1 MDEYGREEDT
11 EAEDTNGHIAG
22 YESRVRRIS
31 FPCVQ
36 VAVFLQHGATTSPDG
51 VGQRPTPRGDTSRDT
66 WRHVT

>member
-36 VAVFLQHGATTSPDG
+36 VAVFLQHGAMTSPN
-51 VGQRPTPRGDTSRDT
+51 QALLTT
-66 WRHVT
+66 